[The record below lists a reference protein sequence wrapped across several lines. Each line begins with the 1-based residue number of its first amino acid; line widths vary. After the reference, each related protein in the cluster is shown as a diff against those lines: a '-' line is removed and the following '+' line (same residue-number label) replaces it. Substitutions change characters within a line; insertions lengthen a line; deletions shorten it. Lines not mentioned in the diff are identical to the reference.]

1 MDYIIWKSI
10 INLKM
15 NSTKFRILQD
25 IFLNSKIYEVGRR
38 RYGVQ
43 EETIRGQVQLKV
55 HYIYIDGW

>member
-1 MDYIIWKSI
+1 
-10 INLKM
+10 M

-55 HYIYIDGW
+55 HYIYIDG